1 MAAGVRDE
9 VIGREAELSVL
20 GAFLDDV
27 RGGPAALLLDGEAGV
42 GKTTLWKEGLE
53 AARQRSYRVLICQP
67 VESEAKLSFAALGDL
82 LGGVVEEGAASLP
95 VPQARALDVALLR
108 AEPEGAPPDNRAVSL
123 AVLEVLRSLSRSA
136 PVVLAVDDVQWLDAP
151 TSR

>member
-53 AARQRSYRVLICQP
+53 AARERSYRILTCQP

-82 LGGVVEEGAASLP
+82 LGGVVEEVAAFLP
-95 VPQARALDVALLR
+95 GP
-108 AEPEGAPPDNRAVSL
+108 
-123 AVLEVLRSLSRSA
+123 
-136 PVVLAVDDVQWLDAP
+136 
-151 TSR
+151 